1 MTFRDLAHTQEAA
14 RGDALAIPTVAA
26 MIAVLFAG
34 STALTPLYIIYKQ
47 QFGFSQITLTL
58 IYAVYVVGNLAA
70 LLVFGGASDVVGR
83 RPAALAAMGV
93 AIVSGLVFLFAENV
107 LSLDIARILSGL
119 GIGIGAGTGTAW
131 IAELLPNADK
141 SRASVIATGTNF
153 LGLGFGAL
161 VSGLLAQ
168 YEPWPLRLVF
178 IVFLVALVVVT
189 ILVWRTPETIA
200 KPGGVNQISMRPQ
213 LSVPQEIRARF
224 VAPAVTGFGAM
235 ALVGFYAA
243 LAPSILA
250 QQLHETNH
258 AVAGALFFELAIVAA
273 VSIVVLKQVQSS
285 KVMLA
290 ALALMVPSVLLVV
303 AAQMLASMV
312 LMIAATACCGVV
324 AALGYRGGL
333 QVVNEI
339 APDDR
344 RAEIVSSFFVCCFV
358 GNALPVIGIGTVS
371 TYASPIAASLA
382 FAAMIIVF
390 AVVALAFGLK
400 HRR

>member
-141 SRASVIATGTNF
+141 SRASVIATSTNF

-250 QQLHETNH
+250 QQLQETNH

-344 RAEIVSSFFVCCFV
+344 RAEVVSSFFVCCFV
-358 GNALPVIGIGTVS
+358 GNALPVIGIGIVS

>member
-14 RGDALAIPTVAA
+14 HGDALAIPTVAA

-141 SRASVIATGTNF
+141 SRASVIATSTNF

-358 GNALPVIGIGTVS
+358 GNALPVIGIGIVS

>member
-141 SRASVIATGTNF
+141 SRASVIATSTNF
-153 LGLGFGAL
+153 LGLGCGAL

-358 GNALPVIGIGTVS
+358 GNALPVIGIGIVS

>member
-1 MTFRDLAHTQEAA
+1 MTFHDLAHTQEAV

-141 SRASVIATGTNF
+141 SRASIIATSTNF

-303 AAQMLASMV
+303 VAQMLASMV